1 MMKSKLKF
9 KLNDN
14 MKKLCIFDFDG
25 TLFDSIDDVVSCFNS
40 VLKEYGFPTLT
51 CDEYIP
57 CLGGNIDDIIS
68 EVLGKNSSP
77 QNVEIIKEVYLD
89 YYNSSKKEKTVPYP
103 HSEELLR
110 NLQDNNILLAIN
122 SNRLTYSLIDFVD
135 KYFPDIDFVLIEG
148 HNVDYPS
155 KPDPWGVNNII
166 NRANVSLD
174 EAVYIGDSI
183 TDIKT
188 AKNAGID
195 CVVVKWGYGEDN
207 AFNHDYPIGV
217 IDDFSQL
224 YDLLDIN
231 YF

>member
-1 MMKSKLKF
+1 MT
-9 KLNDN
+9 
-14 MKKLCIFDFDG
+14 KKLCIFDFDG
-25 TLFDSIDDVVSCFNS
+25 TLFDSVDDVVLCFNR

-51 CDEYIP
+51 RDEYIP

-68 EVLGKNSSP
+68 KVLGKNSSP

-122 SNRLTYSLIDFVD
+122 SNRLNYSLNDFVER
-135 KYFPDIDFVLIEG
+135 YFTDIDFVSIVG
-148 HNVDYPS
+148 HNINYPS
-155 KPDPWGVNNII
+155 KPDPSGVKYII
-166 NRANVSLD
+166 DKANVDLD

-188 AKNAGID
+188 AQNAGID